1 MKVVQ
6 RVQQF
11 TAKNKTAS
19 VLINS
24 KYMQQFKKCS
34 VNSVVLLDTCEK
46 ILLSYMFCA
55 VFLQACYDFLRFP
68 IKTLITLCCDSF
80 YPQY

>member
-34 VNSVVLLDTCEK
+34 VNSVVLLDTCDK
-46 ILLSYMFCA
+46 FSCHTCSVLYFSRHVMTFC
-55 VFLQACYDFLRFP
+55 VFQLKL
-68 IKTLITLCCDSF
+68 
-80 YPQY
+80 